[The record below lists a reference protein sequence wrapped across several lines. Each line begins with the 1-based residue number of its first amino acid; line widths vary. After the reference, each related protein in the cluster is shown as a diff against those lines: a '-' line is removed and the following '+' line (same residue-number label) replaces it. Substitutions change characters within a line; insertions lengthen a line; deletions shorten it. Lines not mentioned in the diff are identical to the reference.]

1 MYTQVQYTHISTQ
14 YTQNHIHCDFVMA
27 VYNTDGNLTPVLYTR
42 TCFMSH
48 LLVMVSVLVLLQL
61 VLTIQHW
68 HKSRPFF

>member
-14 YTQNHIHCDFVMA
+14 YTFVMA